1 MIDDQQDIT
10 QLRQTLQQAQEKV
23 QILRA
28 ELYRLRRQPL
38 PPSQPEASIQ
48 AGQDDE
54 RTRIQEALD
63 LSHRTAQIY
72 EAELHRM
79 RTRSSREN
87 SAPVTTDQQRGCL
100 LTGWLTFS
108 IISSICYFVLLIL
121 GGLSFFGFILSPI
134 ILMLSLIGITGLWN
148 LERWGYYW
156 MICLYMGVVLMS
168 FILLGAYVAV
178 LISGFG
184 IVMGLFNLIVLTL
197 LVLPRWKY
205 FA

>member
-1 MIDDQQDIT
+1 MPRGKCEGESVSLHYYRTPPLYTYPSRPACWRWAIQGREKYMIDDQQDIT

-108 IISSICYFVLLIL
+108 IISSICYFVLL
-121 GGLSFFGFILSPI
+121 
-134 ILMLSLIGITGLWN
+134 
-148 LERWGYYW
+148 
-156 MICLYMGVVLMS
+156 
-168 FILLGAYVAV
+168 
-178 LISGFG
+178 
-184 IVMGLFNLIVLTL
+184 
-197 LVLPRWKY
+197 
-205 FA
+205 